1 MGWMR
6 TILLGDIGN
15 RLDIGDNESKIR
27 DMRRKISCNQSDKRA
42 TDRSQDQAIAVLQ
55 AEVDD
60 LKVALGAVGNLLVGK
75 GVLQA
80 GEWQRLIEA
89 VDAPSDR

>member
-15 RLDIGDNESKIR
+15 RLDIGDNESRIR
-27 DMRRKISCNQSDKRA
+27 KMRRSMSRNQTDKLA
-42 TDRSQDQAIAVLQ
+42 TDRSQDQAIAALQ

-60 LKVALGAVGNLLVGK
+60 LKIAFGAIGNLLIDK
-75 GVLQA
+75 GVVLA
-80 GEWQRLIEA
+80 ADWQRLIEA
-89 VDAPSDR
+89 VDAQDDR